1 MKKITFFIFIKSLIK
16 GIIPPF
22 LLKLIIFFK
31 NKDFLIPKYTYSGNF
46 SSMNEAYSNT
56 NQKSFYLNDSYDSI
70 IANTTCEKLSNYKL
84 LNNYISNESNGCHE
98 RKGFLLLLC
107 ISFCNELKKTLN
119 IVDYGGATNPQYIF
133 LTSEK
138 RNENNFFVIDRANLI
153 SKIKNKIEKEKLNFP
168 KNLSFHSFESDFL
181 KKHLQDIDIVFFGSC
196 IQYVDNLK
204 DVIKDFAKKGCKYFL
219 FSDSVFTK
227 SINDLYVIQ
236 SNMPN
241 TNFPNKWHSR
251 SKFELFMKAIN
262 YELIANWKISSKND
276 HQSFPREFFDHQ
288 TFIYKKCS

>member
-1 MKKITFFIFIKSLIK
+1 M
-16 GIIPPF
+16 
-22 LLKLIIFFK
+22 
-31 NKDFLIPKYTYSGNF
+31 
-46 SSMNEAYSNT
+46 
-56 NQKSFYLNDSYDSI
+56 
-70 IANTTCEKLSNYKL
+70 
-84 LNNYISNESNGCHE
+84 
-98 RKGFLLLLC
+98 
-107 ISFCNELKKTLN
+107 N

-168 KNLSFHSFESDFL
+168 KILSFHSFESVFL